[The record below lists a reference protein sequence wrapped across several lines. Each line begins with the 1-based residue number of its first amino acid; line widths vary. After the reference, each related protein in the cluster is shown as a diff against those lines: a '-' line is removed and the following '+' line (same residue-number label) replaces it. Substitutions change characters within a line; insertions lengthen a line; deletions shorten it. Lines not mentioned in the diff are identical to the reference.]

1 MLLAVMCTLP
11 VRWCRGYL
19 FALEK
24 RDAGLLSIETIT
36 LQLTIAVIAKMAAI
50 RKRLLLS
57 APIYNDALFML
68 VTALEGKFALPF
80 YAFGHSFWE
89 NSRIIRGLPSR
100 KGVNETSMKYQKV
113 HKPSDER
120 DKLRKFREL
129 DDAFAQALRQLEDPN
144 SAMDIPT
151 GPPVRSLEALEEE
164 EAEKEAEKSAER
176 RDEQFQQ
183 QFEALLTEYHIAP
196 HDLRQLI
203 ETLLTTGHWAE
214 EQVPA

>member
-1 MLLAVMCTLP
+1 V
-11 VRWCRGYL
+11 
-19 FALEK
+19 
-24 RDAGLLSIETIT
+24 TIT
-36 LQLTIAVIAKMAAI
+36 VQLTIAVIAKLTAI
-50 RKRLLLS
+50 RKRLLRS

-89 NSRIIRGLPSR
+89 NSQTIRGLPSR
-100 KGVNETSMKYQKV
+100 KGVDETSMKYQKV
-113 HKPSDER
+113 HKPTDER

-129 DDAFAQALRQLEDPN
+129 DDAFAQALRQLDDPN

-164 EAEKEAEKSAER
+164 EAEQNAER
-176 RDEQFQQ
+176 RDEQFER

-203 ETLLTTGHWAE
+203 ETLLTTGRWSDGPM
-214 EQVPA
+214 PA

>member
-1 MLLAVMCTLP
+1 M
-11 VRWCRGYL
+11 
-19 FALEK
+19 
-24 RDAGLLSIETIT
+24 TIT
-36 LQLTIAVIAKMAAI
+36 LQPTIAVIAKLAAVC
-50 RKRLLLS
+50 KHLLLS
-57 APIYNDALFML
+57 APNDNDALFML
-68 VTALEGKFALPF
+68 VTALEGKFALAF

-89 NSRIIRGLPSR
+89 NSQIIRGLPSR

-113 HKPSDER
+113 HKPLDER

-144 SAMDIPT
+144 SATDIPT

-164 EAEKEAEKSAER
+164 EAEKSAER
-176 RDEQFQQ
+176 RDEQFEQ

-203 ETLLTTGHWAE
+203 ETLLTTGRWAE
-214 EQVPA
+214 EQAPA